1 MNRFFFFAAIAF
13 VLCVNVLSSCGNKR
27 DPNGMTE
34 KSEEI
39 KEHIAEVKDSTVHVI
54 LESADGNSLAVVDPK
69 SKHNIVFDISQ
80 ALANKAVYGEM
91 KKGDSLNIVAAP
103 GSNIALSVMNVTN
116 LMGRWH
122 YLQTLKRR
130 KGFELANHEV
140 MSSIGADD
148 ICYCNW
154 KLVNNTMF
162 FYYVGI
168 EQVARSSYDFQV
180 DTVTILSLSR
190 QKMQLRFRDTV
201 LVCERDAA
209 RPLKWKDL
217 KKK

>member
-1 MNRFFFFAAIAF
+1 MAF
-13 VLCVNVLSSCGNKR
+13 VLCVNLLSSCGNKR
-27 DPNGMTE
+27 NPNGMTE
-34 KSEEI
+34 RSEEI

-54 LESADGNSLAVVDPK
+54 LESADGNSLTVVDSK
-69 SKHNIVFDISQ
+69 LKHNTVFDISQ
-80 ALANKAVYGEM
+80 ALADKAVYGEM
-91 KKGDSLNIVAAP
+91 QKGDSLNIVAAP
-103 GSNIALSVMNVTN
+103 GSNVAKSVVNVSN

-122 YLQTLKRR
+122 YLQTLRGS
-130 KGFELANHEV
+130 KGFELFKREV

-168 EQVARSSYDFQV
+168 EQVTQSSEDFQV
-180 DTVTILSLSR
+180 DTVKILSLSR
-190 QKMQLRFRDTV
+190 KKMELRFRDTV
-201 LVCERDAA
+201 LVCEREVVD
-209 RPLKWKDL
+209 RPLKWSDL